1 MGKSKQNK
9 KASSSDSE
17 TTRSAFKRT
26 NLDPHFSPYKIQ
38 HKMIKNFN
46 KRFKTLRQ
54 PKENGE
60 NFLSYRRRQK
70 LSEKRLQLLGKLKQ
84 ELVRRMCEIQSVL

>member
-1 MGKSKQNK
+1 
-9 KASSSDSE
+9 
-17 TTRSAFKRT
+17 
-26 NLDPHFSPYKIQ
+26 
-38 HKMIKNFN
+38 MIKNFN

-70 LSEKRLQLLGKLKQ
+70 LSEKKATIAQEIKARTGKKN
-84 ELVRRMCEIQSVL
+84 V